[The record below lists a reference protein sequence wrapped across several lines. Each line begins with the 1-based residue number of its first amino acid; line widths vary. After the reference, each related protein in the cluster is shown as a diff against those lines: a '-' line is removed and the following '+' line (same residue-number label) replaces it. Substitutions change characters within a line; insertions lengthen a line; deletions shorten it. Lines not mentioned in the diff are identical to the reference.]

1 MGPTSPHRDVQWACG
16 YGGGC
21 TRNYCMHQ
29 VQVNHANHGAYA
41 RWVAR
46 NRKLVKYKRISQG
59 GVGGGLMEAIRKQ
72 ASRLREQ
79 VAKQQQA
86 VLKQFSG
93 RFGHDSG
100 LVDEAELQCHQN
112 LKMLYTSTRAA
123 KHLQRDIVRGV
134 EAFVAISL
142 KQMEIV
148 KKLAENCC
156 KYGNENQ
163 SSGFALARASLDFGT
178 SHILMEKERE
188 NLLNTLGDQVF
199 EPLRAMIM
207 GAPLEDARLL
217 TYRYERIRQDVEAQ
231 SKEGGASA
239 DSAAKLQNAES
250 KLSELKATSSALGR
264 EATAAMMAVEAQQQQ
279 ITLQRLLAMMV
290 QAKQNNESM
299 LQSKTTETN
308 MHSQTVNED
317 PKSSQ
322 SAVLLQSTETE
333 TNMHSQ
339 TRNEDPKPSQSA
351 DLLQSAET
359 ETNVHSQTRNE
370 DPKSSRSADIPA
382 NGQTTTY
389 VAAEMVK
396 EMQHNESMFQ
406 SKTTKTKMHSQTVN
420 EDPKSSQ
427 SADVLQ
433 STKDETNVHSQTRNE
448 DPKSSQSADIPANGQ
463 TTTYFVA
470 EVIHPFDAQANGE
483 LSLSVGDYVVVR
495 QLVIGKCLF

>member
-1 MGPTSPHRDVQWACG
+1 
-16 YGGGC
+16 
-21 TRNYCMHQ
+21 
-29 VQVNHANHGAYA
+29 
-41 RWVAR
+41 
-46 NRKLVKYKRISQG
+46 
-59 GVGGGLMEAIRKQ
+59 METIRKQ

-100 LVDEAELQCHQN
+100 LVDEAELQCHQK
-112 LKMLYTSTRAA
+112 LQMLYGSTRAA
-123 KHLQRDIVRGV
+123 KHLQRDIVRGM
-134 EAFVAISL
+134 EAFIAISL

-199 EPLRAMIM
+199 EPLRAMIV

-231 SKEGGASA
+231 TAEAIRRQLKSKEVGARA
-239 DSAAKLQNAES
+239 DYAAKLQNAES
-250 KLSELKATSSALGR
+250 KLSELKATLSALGR
-264 EATAAMMAVEAQQQQ
+264 EATAAMIAVETQQQQ
-279 ITLQRLLAMMV
+279 ITFQRLLAMVDAERDYHQSVANILDKLHADMV
-290 QAKQNNESM
+290 RAKQNNESM
-299 LQSKTTETN
+299 LQSKTTKTNMHSQTVNEDPKSSQCADLLQSTDTETN

-322 SAVLLQSTETE
+322 SADLLQSTETE
-333 TNMHSQ
+333 TN
-339 TRNEDPKPSQSA
+339 
-351 DLLQSAET
+351 
-359 ETNVHSQTRNE
+359 
-370 DPKSSRSADIPA
+370 
-382 NGQTTTY
+382 
-389 VAAEMVK
+389 
-396 EMQHNESMFQ
+396 
-406 SKTTKTKMHSQTVN
+406 MHSQTVN

-427 SADVLQ
+427 SADLLQ
-433 STKDETNVHSQTRNE
+433 STETETNVHSQTSNE
-448 DPKSSQSADIPANGQ
+448 DPKSSLSADIPANGR

-495 QLVIGKCLF
+495 QVAPNGWSEGECKGKAGWFPSAYIEWRDKAPASKVIEPSMLS

>member
-1 MGPTSPHRDVQWACG
+1 M
-16 YGGGC
+16 
-21 TRNYCMHQ
+21 
-29 VQVNHANHGAYA
+29 
-41 RWVAR
+41 
-46 NRKLVKYKRISQG
+46 
-59 GVGGGLMEAIRKQ
+59 MEAIRKQ

-100 LVDEAELQCHQN
+100 LVDEAELQCHQK
-112 LKMLYTSTRAA
+112 LQMLYTSTRAA

-148 KKLAENCC
+148 KRLAENCC

-163 SSGFALARASLDFGT
+163 SSGFALAMASLDFGT

-199 EPLRAMIM
+199 EPLRAMII

-217 TYRYERIRQDVEAQ
+217 TYRYERIRQDVESQTAEAIRRQ
-231 SKEGGASA
+231 LKSREVGASA
-239 DSAAKLQNAES
+239 DSAAKLQSAES
-250 KLSELKATSSALGR
+250 KLSELKATLSALGR

-279 ITLQRLLAMMV
+279 ITFQQLLAMVDAERAYHQSVANILDKLRADMV
-290 QAKQNNESM
+290 QAKQNSESM
-299 LQSKTTETN
+299 LQSKTTKTN

-322 SAVLLQSTETE
+322 SAGLLQSTETE
-333 TNMHSQ
+333 TLMHS
-339 TRNEDPKPSQSA
+339 P
-351 DLLQSAET
+351 
-359 ETNVHSQTRNE
+359 TRNE
-370 DPKSSRSADIPA
+370 DPKSS
-382 NGQTTTY
+382 
-389 VAAEMVK
+389 
-396 EMQHNESMFQ
+396 Q
-406 SKTTKTKMHSQTVN
+406 SV
-420 EDPKSSQ
+420 DL
-427 SADVLQ
+427 LQ
-433 STKDETNVHSQTRNE
+433 STETETNVHSQTRNE
-448 DPKSSQSADIPANGQ
+448 DPKSSQSADIPGNGQ
-463 TTTYFVA
+463 TTTYVVA

-495 QLVIGKCLF
+495 QVVSNGWSEGECKGKAGWFPSAYIEPRDKAPASKVIEPSMLS